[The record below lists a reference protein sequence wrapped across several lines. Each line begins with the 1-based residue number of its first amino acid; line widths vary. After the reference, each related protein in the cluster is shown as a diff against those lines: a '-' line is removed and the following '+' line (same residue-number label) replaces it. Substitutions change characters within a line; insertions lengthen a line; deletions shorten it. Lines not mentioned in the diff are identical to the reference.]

1 MHRTRSLRALRGALS
16 AGSAG
21 ALRAALA
28 GLVAAVTL
36 GLAACSPAPSF
47 PEPADRRDAGI
58 LMFQWTWDAIAAECP
73 TLGEIG
79 LDWVLTS
86 PPQEHV
92 VGPQWWVAYQP
103 VSHRIESRLGSREQF
118 AAMVESCGEAGVD
131 IVADAVI
138 NHMSGQDDPGVGWAG
153 SEYDHY
159 SYPGLFA
166 PEDFHRCTE
175 SPTGDI
181 IDYRD
186 RDEVQRCELVNLADL
201 ATGTDGVRERLR
213 AYLDDLLS
221 LGVAGFRIDA
231 AKHMPPEDIAAIVDG
246 LPEGTRIYQEV
257 IRGQGEP
264 IQPEEY
270 AEAGPVWEF
279 SYARTLT
286 SMVESRFLN
295 PDVRFGPEGR
305 TLPSERAISFVDN
318 HDTERNGETL
328 SYKDGEAYALAT
340 AFLLAHP
347 YGTPQLTSGYAFE
360 GRDAGA
366 PADGEGRVVDAS
378 CADAPRGP
386 QPRYEPGTWVCP
398 HNWDLVRGL
407 LVFRAAVGDAPLTDA
422 TEFEARELRSVSGF
436 GRGAYG
442 FVAFNA
448 GATSATATF
457 GTSLVPGRYTDA
469 VSGAVIEVDGDGRF
483 TAEVPGLGV
492 IALHVGAVER

>member
-1 MHRTRSLRALRGALS
+1 MRREARPA
-16 AGSAG
+16 
-21 ALRAALA
+21 RAALA

-36 GLAACSPAPSF
+36 GLAACTPGTQAPQ
-47 PEPADRRDAGI
+47 PQDRRDAGI

-79 LDWVLTS
+79 IDWVLTS

-103 VSHRIESRLGSREQF
+103 VSHRIESRLGTREQF
-118 AAMVESCGEAGVD
+118 AAMVEACGEAGVD
-131 IVADAVI
+131 VVADAVI
-138 NHMSGQDDPGVGWAG
+138 NHMSGQDAPGVGWAG
-153 SEYDHY
+153 SPYEHY
-159 SYPGLFA
+159 RYPGLFEPA
-166 PEDFHRCTE
+166 DFHTCTE

-201 ATGTDGVRERLR
+201 ATETPRVQQQLR
-213 AYLDDLLS
+213 AYLNDLLS

-231 AKHMPPEDIAAIVDG
+231 AKHMPPEDIAAIVAD
-246 LPEGTRIYQEV
+246 LPEGTRVYQEV

-270 AEAGPVWEF
+270 APTGPVWEF
-279 SYARTLT
+279 AYARTLT
-286 SMVESRFLN
+286 SMVQSGGLN
-295 PDVRFGPEGR
+295 PEVRFGPEGR
-305 TLPSERAISFVDN
+305 TLPSEQAIVFVDN

-366 PADGEGRVVDAS
+366 PADDDGRVIDAS
-378 CADAPRGP
+378 CADAPAEV

-398 HNWDLVRGL
+398 QNWDLVRGML
-407 LVFRAAVGDAPLTDA
+407 AFRAAVGDAPLTDA
-422 TEFEARELRSVSGF
+422 TEFETRELRSVTGF
-436 GRGAYG
+436 GRGEYG

-448 GATSATATF
+448 GATGATASF
-457 GTSLVPGRYTDA
+457 DSSLAPGRYTDA
-469 VSGAVIEVDGDGRF
+469 VSSEVVEVDGEGRF
-483 TAEVPGLGV
+483 RAEVPGMGV
-492 IALHVGAVER
+492 VALHVGAVER

>member
-1 MHRTRSLRALRGALS
+1 MHRTRTARAPRA
-16 AGSAG
+16 ARPA
-21 ALRAALA
+21 RAALA

-36 GLAACSPAPSF
+36 GLAACTPSAPL
-47 PEPADRRDAGI
+47 PEPQDRRDAGI

-79 LDWVLTS
+79 IDWVLTS

-92 VGPQWWVAYQP
+92 DGPQWWVAYQP

-118 AAMVESCGEAGVD
+118 AAMVSACGEAGVD

-138 NHMSGQDDPGVGWAG
+138 NHMSGQNDPGVGWAG
-153 SEYDHY
+153 SAYEHY
-159 SYPGLFA
+159 RYPGLFER
-166 PEDFHRCTE
+166 EDFHTCTE

-201 ATGTDGVRERLR
+201 ATSTERVREQLR

-231 AKHMPPEDIAAIVDG
+231 AKHMPADDIAAIVAG

-270 AEAGPVWEF
+270 APAGPVWEF

-286 SMVESRFLN
+286 SMVESGALN

-305 TLPSERAISFVDN
+305 TLPSEQAIAFVDN

-366 PADGEGRVVDAS
+366 PADDDGRVIDAS
-378 CADAPRGP
+378 CADAPSEP

-398 HNWDLVRGL
+398 QNWDLVRGML
-407 LVFRAAVGDAPLTDA
+407 AFRAAVGDAPLTDA
-422 TEFEARELRSVSGF
+422 TEFEQRELRSVTGF
-436 GRGAYG
+436 GRGEYG

-448 GATSATATF
+448 GTTGATASF
-457 GTSLVPGRYTDA
+457 DTSLVAGRYTDA
-469 VSGAVIEVDGDGRF
+469 VSGAVIEVDGEGRF

-492 IALHVGAVER
+492 VALHVGAVER